1 MSNCAMTSSMLKQG
15 DKVFLVTYAL
25 TSGIL
30 ADTVISTQPDKYVRL
45 DTHRNR
51 LWVVGR
57 DVFTAP
63 VQAQQA
69 ARAMR
74 DKKLKSLD
82 KQRARLAAME
92 FAVPAI
98 DQIEKAADLMR
109 HAATQPGSAQ

>member
-1 MSNCAMTSSMLKQG
+1 MTTSMLKQG

-30 ADTVISTQPDKYVRL
+30 AETASSDQAGKYVGL
-45 DTHRNR
+45 GNLGTYT
-51 LWVVGR
+51 VGK

-109 HAATQPGSAQ
+109 HAATQLGSAQ